1 MVCYMDNNEY
11 GAAVIMDSKINNW
24 FICPKEENYPSCD
37 YFSGIINSNSRR
49 QALTI
54 QLLNGTSYES
64 QCYILEYP
72 NGCIENNKL
81 FSYGG

>member
-1 MVCYMDNNEY
+1 MDNNEY

-24 FICPKEENYPSCD
+24 FICPKEENYQSCD
-37 YFSGIINSNSRR
+37 YFSGIINSDSRR

-64 QCYILEYP
+64 HCYILEYP

>member
-1 MVCYMDNNEY
+1 MP
-11 GAAVIMDSKINNW
+11 KLNNW
-24 FICPKEENYPSCD
+24 FICPKEEDYPSCD
-37 YFSGIINSNSRR
+37 YFSGIINNDSRR

-64 QCYILEYP
+64 QCYILEYT

>member
-1 MVCYMDNNEY
+1 MNDNEY

>member
-1 MVCYMDNNEY
+1 MNDNEY

-24 FICPKEENYPSCD
+24 FICPKEEDYPSCD
-37 YFSGIINSNSRR
+37 YFSGIINSDSRR

-64 QCYILEYP
+64 HCYILEHT